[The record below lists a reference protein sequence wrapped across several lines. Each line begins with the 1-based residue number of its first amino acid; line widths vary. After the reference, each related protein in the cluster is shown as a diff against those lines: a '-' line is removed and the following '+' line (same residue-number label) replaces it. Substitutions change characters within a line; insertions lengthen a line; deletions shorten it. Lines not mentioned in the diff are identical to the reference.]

1 MSPFLEDEL
10 TGSEMSVT
18 RSETGGTEETRSTKG
33 TSSTT
38 MGETVIE
45 ICVRIEIGVRCHLI
59 VKTSRRRGRSVF
71 PGKYRL

>member
-1 MSPFLEDEL
+1 MSPFLADEL

-45 ICVRIEIGVRCHLI
+45 NYVRIEIGIRYQTIEMSFCSAQNSNV
-59 VKTSRRRGRSVF
+59 
-71 PGKYRL
+71 